1 MENLVI
7 NQKGARLCAR
17 QGRLVIQYPER
28 SGKQPSSISL
38 QRLKRVVVTACIEL
52 DSAVLHLLSSEGIH
66 LSFYSPRTPAPVIVL
81 SEPTGDVIRRMGQ
94 YRAVCEETLA
104 TRMARALVR
113 SKLMQQWLWLCQQ
126 GLSENAITVKQLM
139 GKISAAQRPALLGL
153 EGSAARTVYQA
164 MASVLPEQWQFSGRN
179 RRPPRDPVN
188 AMLSFGSTLM
198 YQQAVQALM
207 RQRLDVFAGF
217 YHQPC
222 AGRASLAW
230 DMIELFR
237 PALEA
242 FIFEQLH
249 KGHIQ
254 PSHFTAPA
262 QVGPVSEGC
271 RFTSEGLSLW
281 FHHWLPLSGIT
292 ERRMKKLSLKWSQA
306 ALQYGMG

>member
-1 MENLVI
+1 MI

-17 QGRLVIQYPER
+17 QGRLVIQYPDD

-38 QRLKRVVVTACIEL
+38 QRLKQVVVTACVEL
-52 DSAVLHLLSSEGIH
+52 DSAVLHLLSGKGIH
-66 LSFYSPRTPAPVIVL
+66 LSFYSPRSPVPVILL
-81 SEPTGDVIRRMGQ
+81 SEPDGNVVKRMGQ

-113 SKLMQQWLWLCQQ
+113 RKLMQQWFWLCQQ
-126 GLSENAITVKQLM
+126 GLRENAITVKQLM
-139 GKISAAQRPALLGL
+139 EKISTAKRPALLGL
-153 EGSAARTVYQA
+153 EGSAARTVYQS
-164 MASVLPEQWQFSGRN
+164 MASILPDEWQFTGRS

-188 AMLSFGSTLM
+188 AMLSFGSSLI

-230 DMIELFR
+230 DMVELFR

-242 FIFEQLH
+242 FIIELLH
-249 KGHIQ
+249 KGHIR
-254 PSHFTAPA
+254 PSHFTVPTR
-262 QVGPVSEGC
+262 VDPVSEGC
-271 RFTSEGLSLW
+271 RFTSQGLGVW
-281 FHHWLPLSGIT
+281 FHQWLPLSRIT
-292 ERRMKKLSLKWSQA
+292 ERRMEKLSLKWAQT

>member
-7 NQKGARLCAR
+7 NQKGTRLFTK
-17 QGRLVIQYPER
+17 QGRLVIQYPDD

-38 QRLKRVVVTACIEL
+38 QRLKQVVVTACVEL
-52 DSAVLHLLSSEGIH
+52 DSAVLHLLSNKGIH
-66 LSFYSPRTPAPVIVL
+66 VSFCSPRSPAPVIVL
-81 SEPTGDVIRRMGQ
+81 SEPAGDVIRRMGQ

-113 SKLMQQWLWLCQQ
+113 SKLLQQWLWLSQQ
-126 GLSENAITVKQLM
+126 GLSENAMTVKQLM

-164 MASVLPEQWQFSGRN
+164 MASMLPEQWQFSGRN

-237 PALEA
+237 PVLEA
-242 FIFEQLH
+242 FIIEQLH
-249 KGHIQ
+249 NGHIR
-254 PSHFTAPA
+254 PSHFTVPA
-262 QVGPVSEGC
+262 QVDPVSEGC
-271 RFTSEGLSLW
+271 QFTSKGLGVW
-281 FHHWLPLSGIT
+281 FHYWLPLSRIT
-292 ERRMKKLSLKWSQA
+292 ERRMEYLSLRWAQA
-306 ALQYGMG
+306 ARQYGVG